1 MPKQKYVV
9 MGIDHVVA
17 RIKITLNPPP
27 APSTHYELDG
37 IKGSVK
43 LIQGGIKGI
52 FHSGKGGC

>member
-27 APSTHYELDG
+27 SPSTHYELDG

-43 LIQGGIKGI
+43 LIQGGIK
-52 FHSGKGGC
+52 